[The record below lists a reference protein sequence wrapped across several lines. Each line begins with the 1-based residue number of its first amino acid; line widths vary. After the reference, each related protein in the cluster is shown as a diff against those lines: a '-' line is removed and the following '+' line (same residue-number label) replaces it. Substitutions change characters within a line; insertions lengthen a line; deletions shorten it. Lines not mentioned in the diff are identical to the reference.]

1 MKKIKF
7 SDLRIVSYY
16 IGYIILVIGL
26 AMLIPI
32 AFSIVCL
39 EWNGVLDFTISL
51 SVSVLVG
58 LSMIRFGQITRNER
72 TPLQWKHGFV
82 IVSLSWILLMVI
94 AAIPF
99 YLSGH
104 MTSFLDACFDVM
116 SGFTTTGVFLLQ
128 DLDHVSVGLNAWR
141 HLITFIGGQGMVVLA
156 ISLLIPEMAGAFKFY
171 FGEGKDVSL
180 VPNIRGTTRFIWL
193 ISLVYLLIGTVALWI
208 AGIVIGFA
216 PGSAFLHALFISQ
229 SAWSTGGFAPNI
241 QNIMYY
247 HSLGYEIIT
256 FVIMI
261 LGSFN
266 FALHYAI
273 IKGRPKEFMKNIET
287 QSFFITTLIT
297 CALIALWLFKTGIY
311 TEAIAIFRRVIYNVI
326 SAHTTTGFGNVFARQ
341 FLHEWGG
348 FGVLILVVAM
358 LIGGSSAST
367 AGGFK
372 GLRVGIIFRGIAA
385 DIKKIFKTENKIR
398 VIKYHH
404 IKEQP
409 LDDSVFRSAAGIIL
423 LYIVTFAIG
432 TLLAVWLGY
441 SVEESAFESASITGN
456 VGLSIG
462 ITQAGMPN
470 GLKIWYITA
479 MYLGRLEFLSVFALI
494 GVIFQGVKSWLKK
507 FIKQH

>member
-1 MKKIKF
+1 MNRIRF
-7 SDLRIVSYY
+7 LDLRIVSYY

-32 AFSIVCL
+32 AFSIVFL
-39 EWNGVLDFTISL
+39 EWNVVLDFAISL
-51 SVSVLVG
+51 SISVLVG
-58 LSMIRFGQITRNER
+58 LSMIGFGQITRQEH
-72 TPLQWKHGFV
+72 TPLQWKHGFI
-82 IVSLSWILLMVI
+82 IVSLSWILLMMI
-94 AAIPF
+94 SAIPF
-99 YLSGH
+99 SLSGH
-104 MTSFLDACFDVM
+104 MGSFLDACFDVM
-116 SGFTTTGVFLLQ
+116 SGFTTTGLFLLQ

-171 FGEGKDVSL
+171 FGEGKDVTL

-193 ISLVYLLIGTVALWI
+193 ISLVYLAIGTVALWI
-208 AGIVIGFA
+208 AGISIGFA
-216 PGSAFLHALFISQ
+216 PGSAFLHALFMSE
-229 SAWSTGGFAPNI
+229 SAWSTGGFAPNF

-256 FVIMI
+256 IVIMI

-266 FALHYAI
+266 FALHYAV
-273 IKGRPKEFMKNIET
+273 IKGRPKEFVKNIET
-287 QSFFITTLIT
+287 QSFLTTCFIA
-297 CALIALWLFKTGIY
+297 CALAALWLFRSGIY
-311 TEAIAIFRRVIYNVI
+311 TEALAVFRRVVYNVI
-326 SAHTTTGFGNVFARQ
+326 SAHTTTGFSNVYARQ

-348 FGVLILVVAM
+348 FGVLILIIAM

-372 GLRVGIIFRGIAA
+372 GLRVGIVFRGLVA
-385 DIKKIFKTENKIR
+385 DIKKLFKTENKVQ

-404 IKEQP
+404 IKDQT

-423 LYIVTFAIG
+423 LYIVTFTIG
-432 TLLAVWLGY
+432 TLLAVWYGY
-441 SVEESAFESASITGN
+441 SLAEAAFESASVTGN

-462 ITQAGMPN
+462 ITQAGMPT

-507 FIKQH
+507 ISKRH